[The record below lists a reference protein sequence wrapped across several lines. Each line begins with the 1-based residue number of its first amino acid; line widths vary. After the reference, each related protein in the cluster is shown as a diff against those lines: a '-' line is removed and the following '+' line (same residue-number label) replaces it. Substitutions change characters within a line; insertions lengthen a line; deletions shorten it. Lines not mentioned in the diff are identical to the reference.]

1 MTEKEKFN
9 KARADQLLADRG
21 LAAPDSSAGDAK
33 PRVKILTKA
42 QKKKLQSKLN
52 FYNIKKKFNVEDHI

>member
-52 FYNIKKKFNVEDHI
+52 FYNI